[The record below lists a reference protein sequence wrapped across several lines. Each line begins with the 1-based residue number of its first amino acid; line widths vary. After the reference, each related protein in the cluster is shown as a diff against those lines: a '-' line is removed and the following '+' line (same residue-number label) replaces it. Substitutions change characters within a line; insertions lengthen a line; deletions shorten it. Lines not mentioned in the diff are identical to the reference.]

1 MQNSTNVSKQ
11 IQSIARAV
19 AILDHLAGNG
29 NEDSLSNISRTIG
42 LSKSTTYSIIATLE
56 QLGLVQQD
64 QVSARYSLGMK
75 LFELGQ
81 VVHSSMVLRKI
92 AVPLLQDLVA
102 KYGETAHLGVLSQGE
117 VVYID
122 KVNSP
127 HSIGISSQIGGRNP
141 AHCTGVGKM
150 LISAL
155 TAVEVEKII
164 AEKSLK
170 KFTEKTITNPAV
182 LQQHLHKIR
191 EQGYAVDDE
200 EIESGLRCVAAP
212 VRNHR
217 REVVAA
223 ISLSGPAQRMDTE
236 KLDQIVSGVVATANI
251 ISAQLGY
258 RR

>member
-1 MQNSTNVSKQ
+1 MQNSTNDSKQ

-19 AILDHLAGNG
+19 SILDHLAGNG

-56 QLGLVQQD
+56 QLGLIQQD

-81 VVHSSMVLRKI
+81 VVHSSMDLRKI

-155 TAVEVEKII
+155 TAAEVEKII
-164 AEKSLK
+164 AEKGLK
-170 KFTEKTITNPAV
+170 KFTEKTITNSDG

-223 ISLSGPAQRMDTE
+223 ISLSGPTQRMDTE
-236 KLDQIVSGVVATANI
+236 KLAQIVSGVVATANI

>member
-1 MQNSTNVSKQ
+1 MQNTTNDSKQ

-19 AILDHLAGNG
+19 SILDHLAGNG

-56 QLGLVQQD
+56 QLGLIQQD
-64 QVSARYSLGMK
+64 QMSARYSLGMK

-81 VVHSSMVLRKI
+81 VVHSSMDLRKI
-92 AVPLLQDLVA
+92 AVPLLQDLVV

-155 TAVEVEKII
+155 SAAEVEKII

-170 KFTEKTITNPAV
+170 RFTEKTITDPDV
-182 LQQHLHKIR
+182 LHQHLHQIR

-223 ISLSGPAQRMDTE
+223 ISLSGPAQRMDKE
-236 KLDQIVSGVVATANI
+236 KLDQIISGVVATATI

>member
-1 MQNSTNVSKQ
+1 MQNSTNDSKQ

-81 VVHSSMVLRKI
+81 VVHSSMDLRKI